1 MSQPLLPGNQT
12 NLLRW
17 FEGERLEFFP
27 KIHAYHALGYALITS
42 TLQTSIDI
50 KVPSHKRD
58 VDDTLLIVP
67 SGAQVY
73 YIGFR
78 TPKDVALVGTTGE
91 KLKVGTVHTDTAPV
105 LTVAS
110 SAIAANSIAKSAATP
125 YDTLAAPLGTLGS
138 ATQYKLLN
146 SNAGNTAAGT
156 GIKVATG
163 TQRLI
168 VDICYVLAADPSR
181 LEQLGYPSTY

>member
-17 FEGERLEFFP
+17 FEGERLEFYP
-27 KIHAYHALGYALITS
+27 KIHAYHALGYAEITS

-58 VDDTLLIVP
+58 VSDTLLIVP
-67 SGAQVY
+67 AGAQVY
-73 YIGFR
+73 YIGLR
-78 TPKDVALVGTTGE
+78 TPKDVALIGTTGE
-91 KLKVGTVHTDTAPV
+91 RLKVGTVHTDTAPV

-110 SAIAANSIAKSAATP
+110 NAVAANSIASSAGSP
-125 YDTLAAPLGTLGS
+125 YATLAAPLGTLGG

-156 GIKVATG
+156 GIRVASG
-163 TQRLI
+163 TQRAI
-168 VDICYVLAADPSR
+168 VDICYLLIADPSR
-181 LEQLGYPSTY
+181 IEQLGYPSTY